1 MEKQIKPKDWIKL
14 EPFAVIN
21 KLGLHYDISTAEIAE
36 KAGYDRPQAF
46 YDVMSG
52 KTKKI
57 SPKMAEK
64 IKKAFPD
71 INEDWLI
78 TGKGNML
85 VEENCTENTE
95 IFTGYYLP
103 EVSASAGLETSIN
116 NDELKKIPVTIPG
129 WEKDI
134 IFINVFGDSMYPKFN
149 SGEVIGVKYVEFQY
163 LNYGYPYVVVFN
175 DGEVFI
181 KIIQPG
187 KDEEHLVLES
197 VNVFYKPKEFHKS
210 LIKSFYSI
218 KGVIKKEM
226 M

>member
-1 MEKQIKPKDWIKL
+1 M
-14 EPFAVIN
+14 N
-21 KLGLHYDISTAEIAE
+21 AE
-36 KAGYDRPQAF
+36 KLKELRTKAGFTQEELAKKLNITR
-46 YDVMSG
+46 
-52 KTKKI
+52 KTINSYENGSSIPDHLEIILNKI
-57 SPKMAEK
+57 LNHDDSSVT
-64 IKKAFPD
+64 
-71 INEDWLI
+71 LGYI
-78 TGKGNML
+78 TG
-85 VEENCTENTE
+85 
-95 IFTGYYLP
+95 FYLP

-197 VNVFYKPKEFHKS
+197 VNAFYKPKEFHKS

>member
-1 MEKQIKPKDWIKL
+1 MNITRKTINSYENGSSIPDHL
-14 EPFAVIN
+14 EIFLN
-21 KLGLHYDISTAEIAE
+21 KILNHDDSSVTLGY
-36 KAGYDRPQAF
+36 
-46 YDVMSG
+46 
-52 KTKKI
+52 
-57 SPKMAEK
+57 
-64 IKKAFPD
+64 
-71 INEDWLI
+71 I
-78 TGKGNML
+78 TG
-85 VEENCTENTE
+85 
-95 IFTGYYLP
+95 FYLP
-103 EVSASAGLETSIN
+103 EVSASAGLETSLN

-187 KDEEHLVLES
+187 KDEDHLVLES
-197 VNVFYKPKEFHKS
+197 VNAFYKPKEFHKS